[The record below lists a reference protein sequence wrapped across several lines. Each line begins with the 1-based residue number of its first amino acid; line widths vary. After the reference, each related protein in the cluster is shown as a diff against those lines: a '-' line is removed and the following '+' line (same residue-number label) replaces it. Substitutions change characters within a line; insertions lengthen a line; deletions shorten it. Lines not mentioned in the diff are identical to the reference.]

1 VENNHCLSKNYPKL
15 ISFEEEEEL
24 IKVKESGTYIKDGA
38 SRINVGVCNKAQ
50 K

>member
-1 VENNHCLSKNYPKL
+1 MLTTRPPKP
-15 ISFEEEEEL
+15 L

-38 SRINVGVCNKAQ
+38 SRINVSVYNKAQ